1 MIISLSVYNIRNHS
15 NDILYMNSTSF
26 SQLNLISL
34 KEMNESGQK
43 FGKKRKNNEDEDDT
57 EESIGV
63 RRKLQHKKKFR
74 R

>member
-1 MIISLSVYNIRNHS
+1 
-15 NDILYMNSTSF
+15 MNSTSF